1 MTGNPRLLADLEL
14 STGVIKSDYAD
25 FVVEEIPLYPTAGVG
40 THTFFLI
47 EKTGLSTMQAIH
59 DIAQRLGV
67 RRMDIGYAGLKDAR
81 AVARQWLSVEHVAPE
96 RVAALDVARLKVL
109 ETALHG
115 NKLRIGHLR
124 GNRFEIRVRGADAT
138 RLAALQDGLARLAR
152 LGVPNYFGE
161 QRFGA
166 RGDVW
171 EIGRAMVRDDLGE
184 AVDLLLGRPGP
195 RDRGTIR
202 QARGLYDAGHFEEAR
217 RNWPG
222 MFREERRALRTL
234 AGNGGNRKRA
244 FLSIDK
250 HTRQFYVSA
259 YQSHLF
265 NRVVAARLATGIDRL
280 FDGDLAWLHANG
292 AVFRVESAAAEQPRA
307 DAFEISPTGPL
318 FGSRMTEPAG
328 RALEIESEC
337 VAAEGLS
344 VESFKADKLR
354 INGGR
359 RPLRFP
365 VSSAS
370 LRLEAD
376 ERGPYLDVRFVL
388 PAGCYATSVLR
399 ELFVAPPAEPD
410 EPEDDA

>member
-1 MTGNPRLLADLEL
+1 MTENPRLLADVEPCP
-14 STGVIKSDYAD
+14 GAIKSDYED
-25 FVVEEIPLYPTAGVG
+25 FVVEEIPLYAASGEG
-40 THTFFLI
+40 THVYFLI

-81 AVARQWLSVEHVAPE
+81 AVTRQWLSVEHIDPA
-96 RVAALDVARLKVL
+96 RITGLDVARVKVL
-109 ETALHG
+109 ETTRHG

-124 GNRFEIRVRGADAT
+124 GNRFEIKVRGADAA

-152 LGVPNYFGE
+152 VGVPNYFGE

-166 RGDVW
+166 RGDLWQV
-171 EIGRAMVRDDLGE
+171 GRAMVRDDLGE
-184 AVDLLLGRPGP
+184 ALDLLLGRPGP
-195 RDRGTIR
+195 RDRGSIR
-202 QARGLYDAGHFEEAR
+202 QARSVYEAGHYEEAR
-217 RNWPG
+217 RLWPG

-234 AGNGGNRKRA
+234 AQNGGNKKRA
-244 FLSIDK
+244 LLSIDK
-250 HTRQFYVSA
+250 HTRQFYISA

-265 NRVVAARLATGIDRL
+265 NRVVAARLATGIERL

-292 AVFRVESAAAEQPRA
+292 AVFRVESAATEQPRA
-307 DAFEISPTGPL
+307 DAFEISATGPL
-318 FGSRMTEPAG
+318 FGTRMTEPTG
-328 RALEIESEC
+328 RPAEIEREC
-337 VAAEGLS
+337 LVAEELGAEA
-344 VESFKADKLR
+344 FKADKLKCA
-354 INGGR
+354 GGR

-370 LRLEAD
+370 MRLEGD
-376 ERGPYLDVRFVL
+376 ERGPYLGVRFVL

-399 ELFVAPPAEPD
+399 ELFIAPAAGPD